1 LGIEHGIVESPL
13 LLLCCIRSVNLL
25 AVMDSDGDGSYSA
38 NTSRV
43 DQGYALSLSD
53 NPEAPYSA
61 LEASSSQS
69 APANTSEH
77 LPLGLVGEEQYGL
90 RDDDSAYDSASFLGS
105 DTKSLISEVT
115 RYRVEHGRQYHGY
128 KDGSYWVCG

>member
-1 LGIEHGIVESPL
+1 LDQNTGIVESPL

-38 NTSRV
+38 NMSR
-43 DQGYALSLSD
+43 
-53 NPEAPYSA
+53 PEAPYSA

-69 APANTSEH
+69 PLNTSEH
-77 LPLGLVGEEQYGL
+77 PPLGLDGEEQYGL
-90 RDDDSAYDSASFLGS
+90 ADDDSAYDSASFLGS
-105 DTKSLISEVT
+105 DTKSLNSEVT

>member
-1 LGIEHGIVESPL
+1 MDQNTGIVES

-25 AVMDSDGDGSYSA
+25 AVMDSDGDGSYAA
-38 NTSRV
+38 NMSRV
-43 DQGYALSLSD
+43 DLGHLSD

-69 APANTSEH
+69 PLANTSEH
-77 LPLGLVGEEQYGL
+77 PPLGLVGEEQYGL
-90 RDDDSAYDSASFLGS
+90 ADDDSAYDSASFLGS
-105 DTKSLISEVT
+105 DTKSLNSEVT